1 MGPKKGL
8 RNYTFAPNMQNK
20 FPFQP
25 NTKNIIFDLGGV
37 ILNIDYRL
45 TSQAFKNLGLHNFD
59 EKYSQ
64 AKQSHLFDRLET
76 GAVAPDQFR
85 QELKSYFSQTVS
97 DTDLDTA
104 WNAMLLDL
112 PAQRI
117 DLLKELSK
125 KYRLFLL
132 SNTNIIHYQAYSV
145 YLKKTFGTMILGEIF
160 EKQYLSFEI
169 GMRKPN
175 KDIFELVL
183 NENKLLPS
191 ETLFIDDSIQH
202 VEGASKTG
210 IAAYHLQQNETIID
224 IFNQSF

>member
-1 MGPKKGL
+1 MGPEKGL

-20 FPFQP
+20 FLLQP
-25 NTKNIIFDLGGV
+25 DTKNIIFDLGGV

-45 TSQAFKNLGLHNFD
+45 TSQAFKNLGLENFD

-76 GAVAPDQFR
+76 GAVAPEQFR
-85 QELKSYFSQTVS
+85 QELKAYFSQTVS
-97 DTDLDTA
+97 DTDLDNA

-112 PAQRI
+112 PFQRI

-132 SNTNIIHYQAYSV
+132 SNTNIIHYQAYSA
-145 YLKKTFGTMILGEIF
+145 YLKKTFGKMIFDEIF

-169 GMRKPN
+169 GMRKPD
-175 KDIFELVL
+175 KEIFDLVL
-183 NENKLLPS
+183 NENKLLAS

-202 VEGASKTG
+202 IEGAGKTR
-210 IAAYHLQQNETIID
+210 ISAYHLQPTETILD
-224 IFNQSF
+224 VFA